1 MITLTA
7 SDGSACK
14 VQTGAGTTFFVFPQT
29 LNKESWALLSHP
41 QEILESKKFFSW
53 PGEYDF
59 GGVTV
64 RGVGQ
69 EQGRQVSFTCS
80 VENVR
85 LAFVDGPV
93 LDWTD
98 SEIEK
103 LGDVDVLVIGADNP
117 KKVTALVEAVDPRIV
132 VLFEVKGGDLP
143 GTAKACGQAS
153 VQPVSELKVKPGSL
167 PSDSRQVVVLK

>member
-1 MITLTA
+1 MITISA
-7 SDGSACK
+7 SEGSACK
-14 VQTGAGTTFFVFPQT
+14 VQTGAGTTFFVFPEK
-29 LNKESWALLSHP
+29 LDKESWAMLSHP
-41 QEILESKKFFSW
+41 QEILESKKIFSW

-69 EQGRQVSFTCS
+69 EQGRQVSFSCS

-85 LAFVDGPV
+85 LAFVDAPV

-117 KKVTALVEAVDPRIV
+117 KKITTLVEAVDPRIV
-132 VLFEVKGGDLP
+132 VLFEVKNGDLA
-143 GTAKACGQAS
+143 GCAKACGQAS
-153 VQPVSELKVKPGSL
+153 VQPTSEVKVKPGSL
-167 PSDSRQVVVLK
+167 PSDSRQVMVLK